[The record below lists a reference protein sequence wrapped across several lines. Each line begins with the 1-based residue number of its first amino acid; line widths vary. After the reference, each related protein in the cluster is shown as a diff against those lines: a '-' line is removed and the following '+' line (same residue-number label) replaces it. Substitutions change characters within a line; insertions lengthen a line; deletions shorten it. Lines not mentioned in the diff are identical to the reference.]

1 MLTSPVA
8 PADSFY
14 TVTLGNLIGAAGI
27 MVTVVIALQKI
38 GKDRKEEY
46 RALIKEQTE
55 MHTENRMR
63 LDALL
68 KFQNAQEEI
77 NRKRDHAINELKN
90 QTSMLAEITK
100 GFDRRLQMLEDR
112 RRTPRE

>member
-1 MLTSPVA
+1 MGPGVL
-8 PADSFY
+8 ADSFY
-14 TVTLGNLIGAAGI
+14 TITLGNIISAVGTGVAVVVALI
-27 MVTVVIALQKI
+27 KI
-38 GKDRKEEY
+38 GRDRKEEY
-46 RALIKEQTE
+46 KTLIQEQTE

-68 KFQNAQEEI
+68 KFQTSQEEI